1 MENSRNYYKIVVGKL
16 EEKRAIHLK
25 SKQMHK

>member
-16 EEKRAIHLK
+16 EEKRAIQLK
-25 SKQMHK
+25 NKQMHK